1 MTFGIDVSGFQ
12 AGIEFGI
19 AKQQGVEFVIVKA
32 SGFNTGSLYVASGY
46 HAHIDRAVDAGLPKG
61 HYYLTGGG
69 KTPTEQAQWFVD
81 NLYRFDPA
89 SDVLML
95 DNERLDSNG
104 YLFTDAEATEFA
116 VEVIRLTGVAPK
128 RVWHYAGASD
138 YRRAG
143 SWPLLE
149 QAGVRFVWAAYGDRP
164 TGQTPDHEPS
174 LQGSIPRWDV
184 HQFTSSYQM
193 PGWSGA
199 LDGLYSRHTITELFG
214 GEASMEDQMRAFIAG
229 NRKPADAATWDQ
241 MCGSL
246 MFRFNSWR
254 GWTRQPQ
261 RDISSAYRAAMG
273 SLPLNADSTHAPV
286 GAWHFFDIAGPGNG
300 HVMQDARGGGLV
312 CLSTGYALSESLGN
326 AIGFQSV
333 PGYIAAKGARYMGW
347 ATNYAGGT
355 ISVASTAGGGGTV
368 IDNTPKID
376 PRLKQ
381 WRNEDHMYVF
391 WKDQPRKSDSDPFTL
406 YATYTDPNGAFRFRV
421 VGGQE
426 RAVVNA
432 VNLAVACDQG
442 TIEGLAAEAGYRY
455 DATTGLPI
463 MNPLPKV
470 EATVVI
476 SDAQINAWATKT
488 AQGVLAGLQGEG
500 GAAGATVG
508 QIKQLLIDH
517 VPTEFIAK

>member
-12 AGIEFGI
+12 AGIDFVN

-32 SGFNTGSLYVASGY
+32 SGFNTGTLYVASGY
-46 HAHIDRAVDAGLPKG
+46 HTHIDRAVAAGLPKG

-69 KTPTEQAQWFVD
+69 KTPTEQARWFVD
-81 NLYRFDPA
+81 NLYEFDPA

-149 QAGVRFVWAAYGDRP
+149 QAGVRYVWAAYGDRP

-199 LDGLYSRHTITELFG
+199 LDGLFSRHTITDLFG
-214 GEASMEDQMRAFIAG
+214 GVASMEDQMRAYIAA
-229 NRKPADAATWDQ
+229 NRKPYDAATWDQ

-246 MFRFNSWR
+246 MYRFNSWR
-254 GWTRQPQ
+254 GWVREPM
-261 RDISSAYRAAMG
+261 RDISSAYRVAVG
-273 SLPLNADSTHAPV
+273 SSPLSTDFTRAPV
-286 GAWHFFDIAGPGNG
+286 GAWHYFDIAGPGNG

-333 PGYIAAKGARYMGW
+333 PGYVAAKGARYMGW

-355 ISVASTAGGGGTV
+355 ISVAGTAGGGGTIIEGFLMALTDAQQAELYNAV
-368 IDNTPKID
+368 INMQGYLWKGGDSVNRGIGD
-376 PRLKQ
+376 PGSVFGRIMDAQRQLTGANGFYKDINAISRLADIQAKLAALSSGG
-381 WRNEDHMYVF
+381 V
-391 WKDQPRKSDSDPFTL
+391 DSDAL
-406 YATYTDPNGAFRFRV
+406 SS
-421 VGGQE
+421 Q
-426 RAVVNA
+426 
-432 VNLAVACDQG
+432 
-442 TIEGLAAEAGYRY
+442 
-455 DATTGLPI
+455 
-463 MNPLPKV
+463 
-470 EATVVI
+470 I
-476 SDAQINAWATKT
+476 SAK
-488 AQGVLAGLQGEG
+488 VLAGLGESGGQG
-500 GAAGATVG
+500 APSVTLA
-508 QIKQLLIDH
+508 QIEEAFGRALKSLVLRA
-517 VPTEFIAK
+517 E